1 MLLLTFGS
9 MVAAGLPFA
18 TALFGL
24 GISSGVTGLLAALID
39 VPDWAPA
46 LASML
51 GIGVGIDYALLIVTR
66 YRAALAAGREP
77 RGRGRRGDLHRGPLG
92 PDRRARPW

>member
-1 MLLLTFGS
+1 M
-9 MVAAGLPFA
+9 
-18 TALFGL
+18 
-24 GISSGVTGLLAALID
+24 D

-66 YRAALAAGREP
+66 YRAALAAGRDP
-77 RGRGRRGDLHRGPLG
+77 RAAVAEAVTTAGGRC
-92 PDRRARPW
+92 

>member
-9 MVAAGLPFA
+9 IVAAGLPFA

-46 LASML
+46 LPRCSASAS
-51 GIGVGIDYALLIVTR
+51 GSTTR
-66 YRAALAAGREP
+66 C
-77 RGRGRRGDLHRGPLG
+77 
-92 PDRRARPW
+92 

>member
-1 MLLLTFGS
+1 MT
-9 MVAAGLPFA
+9 
-18 TALFGL
+18 
-24 GISSGVTGLLAALID
+24 D

-46 LASML
+46 MSAMV

-77 RGRGRRGDLHRGPLG
+77 RDGGRRGD
-92 PDRRARPW
+92 RRRPGRSVLVAGTHGRHLAARPLR